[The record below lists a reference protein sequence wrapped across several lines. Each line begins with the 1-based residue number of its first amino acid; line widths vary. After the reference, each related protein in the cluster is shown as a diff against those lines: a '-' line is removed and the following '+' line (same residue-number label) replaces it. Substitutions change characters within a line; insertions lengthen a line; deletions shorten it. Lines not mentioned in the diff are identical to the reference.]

1 MHLIYFFK
9 NRERIYVG
17 KLKTR
22 AILPASILTFIFSC
36 KHSWRCQGTI
46 IFSKLYL
53 RTQKYI
59 FIYTFQSIHVGWK
72 IALFEKFALS
82 IYLIWLLSTIIYKYM
97 WCKKHHIF
105 FVDTLLLPLSFPLFW
120 CDVCSFVCCFVFVFV
135 FKRIFFLSFLLIRPC
150 HYFFFSQVSYFLQI
164 FEGIYYSDFFHCK
177 KALCVLISHLN
188 LWSHR
193 D

>member
-1 MHLIYFFK
+1 MKSSKSFIKKEKGTMHLIYFFK

-22 AILPASILTFIFSC
+22 AILPASILILTFIFSC

-105 FVDTLLLPLSFPLFW
+105 FVDTLLLPLSSS
-120 CDVCSFVCCFVFVFV
+120 SFLVCCLF
-135 FKRIFFLSFLLIRPC
+135 ICLLFC
-150 HYFFFSQVSYFLQI
+150 FCFCF
-164 FEGIYYSDFFHCK
+164 
-177 KALCVLISHLN
+177 
-188 LWSHR
+188 
-193 D
+193 